1 MITSGAFLG
10 QGYDM
15 IYNLTKA
22 LCTWE
27 NGSASL
33 ALTSQVYAYIEPL
46 GLALAMCFCFW
57 EVMDSVTRIGG
68 VQNVTIEIIIMPLIK
83 FVFCYFLIAY
93 GIDIISGLLSASNVF
108 VGWIDNLPNNNMDM
122 SNHDLGSI
130 NGTLAK
136 LVFELLPAMLG
147 ILFQIIAGILIGVQ
161 LITIRIEMIVKCMFL
176 PAAVGTIPN
185 GGLNSTGFR
194 YLKGLFANIF
204 TLGAILISVRLTY
217 MVITDVGIN
226 AITDLIADFDMSNL
240 GGQIYAML
248 FSMLFNMFIGPFAC
262 IGVVATVKSTLR
274 EAFGG

>member
-57 EVMDSVTRIGG
+57 EVMDSVTRVGG
-68 VQNVTIEIIIMPLIK
+68 IQNVTIEIIIMPLIK
-83 FVFCYFLIAY
+83 LVFCYFLIAY
-93 GIDIISGLLSASNVF
+93 G
-108 VGWIDNLPNNNMDM
+108 IDNLPNNNMDM

-185 GGLNSTGFR
+185 GGDR
-194 YLKGLFANIF
+194 K
-204 TLGAILISVRLTY
+204 SV
-217 MVITDVGIN
+217 V
-226 AITDLIADFDMSNL
+226 
-240 GGQIYAML
+240 
-248 FSMLFNMFIGPFAC
+248 
-262 IGVVATVKSTLR
+262 
-274 EAFGG
+274 